1 MPETSER
8 NIHRTHRC
16 GELSLAD
23 VGKAVTLCGWVQRR
37 RDLGALIFVTLRD
50 RSGVI
55 QCVFNRETDAELAAQ
70 AFALRGEYTV
80 SIEGIVAERDDTAKN
95 PKMETGMIEIIA
107 TSLTVFSRAETPPF
121 EIVENSDVNE
131 ALRLKYRYLD
141 LRRPDMQRI
150 IAMRHRIAQATRRFF
165 DAEGFYE
172 IETPILT
179 KSTPEGARDYLVP
192 SRVHPGKFYALP
204 QSPQQYKQLLMLAG
218 FDRYFQITRCMRDED
233 LRVDRQPEF
242 TQVDLEMSFVDMDDV
257 LAVNERYIQYLYREI
272 LGREISLPLPRLT
285 YAEAMARF
293 GSDKPDLRFG
303 YEISDLSALVAACG
317 FGVFESAVAGGGSVR
332 ALRIDGGSAKISRK
346 DIDALTQFVKTYR
359 AGGLAWIRLTDGGV
373 KASFEKFVQP
383 ETIQAILSAL
393 GAADGDLVFI
403 VADAANRVVFD
414 ALGALRCE
422 CARRTGVIDKDD
434 VKLLWV
440 VDFPMFEYSEEE
452 NRYVAMHHPFT
463 APLDEDIDRLETDPA
478 SVKAKAYDMVLN
490 GFELGG
496 GSIRIHSSELQ
507 ARMFRVLGLSEE
519 VQKERFG
526 HLIEAFKYGAP
537 PHGGLAFGFDR
548 ICMLLSG
555 RDNIRDVIAFP
566 KMQNAAELM
575 INSPDTVEEKQLAE
589 LHIALIPEK

>member
-1 MPETSER
+1 MSETSER

-23 VGKAVTLCGWVQRR
+23 AGKSVTLCGWVQRR
-37 RDLGALIFVTLRD
+37 RDLGALIFITLRD
-50 RSGVI
+50 RSGII
-55 QCVFNRETDAELAAQ
+55 QCVFNREANAELAAQ
-70 AFALRGEYTV
+70 AFTLRGEYTV
-80 SIEGIVAERDDTAKN
+80 SISGTVAERDDSAKN
-95 PKMETGMIEIIA
+95 PKMETGMIEVIA
-107 TSLTVFSRAETPPF
+107 SSLTVFSRAETPPF

-141 LRRPDMQRI
+141 LRRPDMQRV

-165 DAEGFYE
+165 DSEGFYE

-257 LAVNERYIQYLYREI
+257 IAVNERYIQYLYKEI

-285 YAEAMARF
+285 YEEAMARF

-303 YEISDLSALVAACG
+303 YEIRDLSALAASCG
-317 FGVFESAVAGGGSVR
+317 FGVFEGAVSGGGSVR
-332 ALRIDGGSAKISRK
+332 AIKIDGGSAKISRK

-359 AGGLAWIRLTDGGV
+359 AGGLAWIRLADGAS

-383 ETIQAILSAL
+383 ETVQAILSAL
-393 GAADGDLVFI
+393 GAVDGDLVLI
-403 VADAANRVVFD
+403 VADKSNRVVFD

-434 VKLLWV
+434 VQLLWV

-463 APLDEDIDRLETDPA
+463 APLDEDIDKLETDPSA
-478 SVKAKAYDMVLN
+478 VKAKAYDMVLN

-507 ARMFRVLGLSEE
+507 ARMFRALGLSEE
-519 VQKERFG
+519 VQQERFG
-526 HLIEAFKYGAP
+526 HLIEAFQYGAP
-537 PHGGLAFGFDR
+537 PHGGLAFGLDR

-575 INSPDTVEEKQLAE
+575 MNSPDTVDAKQLAE
-589 LHIALIPEK
+589 LHIALDLDD